1 MVWWLGRR
9 PSGLE
14 CRVQVVSLHEADL
27 AREQECN
34 LTMAYAV
41 QMLKCGQIRDKLVY
55 SAQPPVV
62 I

>member
-1 MVWWLGRR
+1 MEAWWCGGSKGCM

-27 AREQECN
+27 ARERECN

-41 QMLKCGQIRDKLVY
+41 QMLKCGQIRD
-55 SAQPPVV
+55 